1 MIADSGKPV
10 LADVFVFGRDADL
23 DLCDELRE
31 EALHHTTDT
40 DFVHAL
46 DAGFLV
52 FGHFQMLGAPAAKV
66 RIKHTIGLQNQQQL
80 VEAAGGGGGL
90 HAYTPVPVVSLEW
103 RRAFAATR
111 QTHGLFLA
119 HDFERRTH
127 TGGRCMSRIK

>member
-1 MIADSGKPV
+1 M
-10 LADVFVFGRDADL
+10 F
-23 DLCDELRE
+23 
-31 EALHHTTDT
+31 
-40 DFVHAL
+40 
-46 DAGFLV
+46 
-52 FGHFQMLGAPAAKV
+52 GAPATKV
-66 RIKHTIGLQNQQQL
+66 TTKQTIGLKYLQQL
-80 VEAAGGGGGL
+80 AEAEGERGGL